1 MKSKQPDVLV
11 RFCEIVSYSFE
22 NELSCWNA
30 GNLEPNVW
38 NWKPTVSLLSIQ
50 WCSARTRRVGT
61 L

>member
-38 NWKPTVSLLSIQ
+38 NWKPTV
-50 WCSARTRRVGT
+50 
-61 L
+61 